1 MVQECADEKA
11 DLYGEERRIDSLDLN
26 VYMCDLGLERGKLVL
41 MLAMGD
47 GKGQLTCHTNGRF
60 FTLSSEKRINTRR
73 SKPRRVVGFRARATD
88 SRCVTT
94 YLESKAADVPIAVR
108 PPMVAARCTDDMFDR
123 IDLLLK

>member
-11 DLYGEERRIDSLDLN
+11 DLYREERRIDLLDLN
-26 VYMCDLGLERGKLVL
+26 VHMCDWGLEREVGVDV
-41 MLAMGD
+41 GNDD

-88 SRCVTT
+88 WRCVTT